1 MPAEK
6 LVLQC
11 TECKAN
17 NYVSAKNRQNV
28 RERLRRKKY
37 CPACRRH
44 TEHSETRN
52 KTIQAK

>member
-28 RERLRRKKY
+28 RERLKRKKY
-37 CPACRRH
+37 CATCRRH

>member
-11 TECKAN
+11 KECKAN
-17 NYVSAKNRQNV
+17 NYVTAKNRQNT
-28 RERLRRKKY
+28 RERLTRRKY
-37 CPACRRH
+37 CPPCGRH
-44 TEHSETRN
+44 TETRN